1 MNWVSNSCRNS
12 YRLLKKSNLFS
23 RQFDFIYN
31 LCGIVNF
38 IRTSDMSKQKIT
50 ILNGVEIFA
59 EITENGQ
66 VYIPVKPICQAI
78 GVDPEAQRQR
88 ILRHYILSSTAFTL
102 KAVAADE
109 KEREMLCLPLDYIY
123 GWLFTIDANLV
134 SEANREKVADYQREC
149 YDILYRH
156 FAGSLRRRVEENEA
170 EIAALQAVNDAI
182 LKVKNAKAEQRKAE
196 ENLAEIRKSRLDSTP
211 QLEFD

>member
-1 MNWVSNSCRNS
+1 
-12 YRLLKKSNLFS
+12 
-23 RQFDFIYN
+23 
-31 LCGIVNF
+31 
-38 IRTSDMSKQKIT
+38 MSKQKIT

-88 ILRHYILSSTAFTL
+88 ILRHYILGSTAFTL

-109 KEREMLCLPLDYIY
+109 KEREMLCLPLEYIY

-134 SEANREKVADYQREC
+134 AEANREKVADYQREC

-170 EIAALQAVNDAI
+170 EIAALRAVNAAI
-182 LKVKNAKAEQRKAE
+182 LKVKDARAEQRKAE
-196 ENLAEIRKSRLDSTP
+196 EHLAEIRKSRLDSTP
-211 QLEFD
+211 CLEFE